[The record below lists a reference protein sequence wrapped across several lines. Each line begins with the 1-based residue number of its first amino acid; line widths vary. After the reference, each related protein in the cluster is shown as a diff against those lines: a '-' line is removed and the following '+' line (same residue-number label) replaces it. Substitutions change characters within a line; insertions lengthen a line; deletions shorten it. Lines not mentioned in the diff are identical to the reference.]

1 MDLYKKVDKRCRNI
15 KQTFIR
21 EFNTATWDRFGDE
34 VVPDIKAKLDDLIST
49 IEMMYDCRLIDSD
62 DIKYLR
68 TRIRMTELEINEKLK
83 ECGFYE

>member
-1 MDLYKKVDKRCRNI
+1 MYIYKKVDKRCRSI

-21 EFNTATWDRFGDE
+21 AYNTDTWDRFGDE
-34 VVPDIKAKLDDLIST
+34 VVPDIKSKLDDLIKAVD
-49 IEMMYDCRLIDSD
+49 MMYDCRLIDSD

-68 TRIRMTELEINEKLK
+68 TRIRMTELEINDKLK

>member
-1 MDLYKKVDKRCRNI
+1 MDLYKKVDKRCSNI
-15 KQTFIR
+15 KQTFMR
-21 EFNTATWDRFGDE
+21 EYNHATWDRFGDE
-34 VVPDIKAKLDDLIST
+34 VVPDIKSKLDDLINT
-49 IEMMYDCRLIDSD
+49 IEMMYVCRLIDTD